1 MRCLV
6 VILKGNGLVQ
16 RKHCQ
21 RQKNKKWAEVLVFE
35 LWFLI

>member
-1 MRCLV
+1 V

-21 RQKNKKWAEVLVFE
+21 RHQNKNRAEVLVFE
-35 LWFLI
+35 